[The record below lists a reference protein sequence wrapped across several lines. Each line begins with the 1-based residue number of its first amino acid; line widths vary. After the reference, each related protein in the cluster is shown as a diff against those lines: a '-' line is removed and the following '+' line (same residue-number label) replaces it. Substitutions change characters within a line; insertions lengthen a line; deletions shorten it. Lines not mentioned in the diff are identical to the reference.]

1 MCGVLGVGGF
11 PVWPSV
17 VQPVRGGAPASSEVA
32 DCLCRSGQTEPLR
45 LDRRQACKSSPTKSR
60 TYKSPR
66 LCSGRVLPS
75 PIHLPVPLRHCAS
88 LTYRMHAFKAL
99 LALALAL
106 ALAVAQAE
114 VDDKLSVSGGGNRAM
129 LSGLVFID
137 ELQQTSG
144 MVVGGLGCRPRA
156 LCCDGEIPFEKT
168 TGLSGG
174 SWAVAVNEAIGA
186 KEALK
191 RFRDYVTA
199 RSEHTLGEAV
209 SGVQLGIK
217 GDPRL
222 SNSLVSGALLQPS
235 GGHIGA
241 GNTL

>member
-60 TYKSPR
+60 TYKPPR
-66 LCSGRVLPS
+66 LCSGCVLSS

-144 MVVGGLGCRPRA
+144 MV
-156 LCCDGEIPFEKT
+156 IPFEKT